1 MAAPILDAISRLALW
16 QWPGE
21 RVRSCRVH
29 STQQYIRTHQA
40 DRDVNMIRLLAP
52 LAILM
57 ISGCDSFHRVA
68 YSVGSTA
75 QYQGTGDVKD
85 LCDRLAEVADRNS
98 LEQRSSNRAD
108 TLCYFSNHEWGLVV
122 IGTRT
127 LNQHIVVDLQAVNR
141 ESAYRKIQPQLQQML
156 ETHYPGAFIEV
167 TGGVAP

>member
-1 MAAPILDAISRLALW
+1 
-16 QWPGE
+16 
-21 RVRSCRVH
+21 
-29 STQQYIRTHQA
+29 
-40 DRDVNMIRLLAP
+40 
-52 LAILM
+52 M